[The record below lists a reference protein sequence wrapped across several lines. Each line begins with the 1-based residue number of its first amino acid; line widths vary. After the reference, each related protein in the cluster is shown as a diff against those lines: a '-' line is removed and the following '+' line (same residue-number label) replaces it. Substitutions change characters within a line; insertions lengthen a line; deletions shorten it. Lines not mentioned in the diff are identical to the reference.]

1 LTKEDTYI
9 PTIKFAFEMYLAFF
23 RAASEVLGE
32 DVEKVIEE
40 LIEKCNDVKN
50 IYILFRLKMTSM
62 IVSLGWYQKNCKF
75 LSQVKFNF
83 DDLDEEIRTTIM
95 PKNSKPI
102 FDFAYSQTADGMIE
116 SRR

>member
-1 LTKEDTYI
+1 
-9 PTIKFAFEMYLAFF
+9 MYLAFF
-23 RAASEVLGE
+23 RAASEVLGD

-62 IVSLGWYQKNCKF
+62 IVSLPWYQKNCKF

-83 DDLDEEIRTTIM
+83 DDLDEEIRT
-95 PKNSKPI
+95 PKPP
-102 FDFAYSQTADGMIE
+102 TACWNPVAK
-116 SRR
+116 SSS